1 MIIGARS
8 AEVPCQVR
16 PRGTPPWHWSA
27 LAGTENAVAR
37 TFHASGLRLR
47 PERAD
52 GGDVEVFLAPLREP
66 ARARALSP
74 ADKLDRPDGEPL
86 VGREL
91 RAASLGEAGHPC
103 RDQPAP

>member
-1 MIIGARS
+1 MLLDS
-8 AEVPCQVR
+8 VYDPN
-16 PRGTPPWHWSA
+16 A
-27 LAGTENAVAR
+27 LTE
-37 TFHASGLRLR
+37 
-47 PERAD
+47 E
-52 GGDVEVFLAPLREP
+52 DVEVFLTPLREP

-91 RAASLGEAGHPC
+91 RAATLGEEGHPC